1 MRRTKIK
8 KRADALSIFTFLL
21 LIVYSLGL
29 FIPVIWSL
37 LTSVTNIDRYF
48 EFYVQR
54 DFVQTLTMT
63 LENFKYA
70 WDNLHITAPGTQVT
84 YNILGLYI
92 NSLTFSISG
101 ALSATLCTV
110 LVSYLTARYDFGFS
124 KVVYTF
130 VIVAMSFPIV
140 GSMASEIQMLEN
152 LGIFGQWVSV
162 PILRFSFLNVYF
174 LVFHALFKGIPRD
187 YTEAAKIDG
196 ASNMNIMLRIMMPQ
210 AKNMMVTVFVLNFI
224 THWNDY
230 QIPHIYIPDY
240 PVATYGVFYFMN
252 VPQGGG
258 ITTNIPVQM
267 AGVLIMTLPVLLV
280 FIIFNKRLRISVS
293 MGGVKG

>member
-1 MRRTKIK
+1 MRKTKRVIK
-8 KRADALSIFTFLL
+8 ADFFSVFTFLL
-21 LIVYSLGL
+21 LMIYLVGLLLPIV
-29 FIPVIWSL
+29 WSL
-37 LTSVTNIDRYF
+37 VTSVTNIDGYF

-54 DFVQTLTMT
+54 NLKGAITYT
-63 LENFKYA
+63 LENFKHA
-70 WDNLHITAPGTQVT
+70 WDNLHITAVGTQVT

-92 NSLTFSISG
+92 NSLIFSISG
-101 ALSATLCTV
+101 ALAATLSTV
-110 LVSYLTARYDFGFS
+110 IVSYLTARYDFGFS
-124 KVVYTF
+124 KLVYTF

-152 LGIFGQWVSV
+152 LGIFGQWISV

-174 LVFHALFKGIPRD
+174 LVFFALFKGIPKD

-196 ASNMNIMLRIMMPQ
+196 ASNWNIMTRVIMPQ
-210 AKNMMVTVFVLNFI
+210 AKNMIVTVFVLNFI
-224 THWNDY
+224 TNWNDY

-240 PVATYGVFYFMN
+240 PVASYGVYYFMN

-267 AGVLIMTLPVLLV
+267 AGVLIMTLPVLLL